1 MKPRHWLFIALLAV
15 TVLRWIY
22 VASIELAPDEAYYY
36 LWSQRL
42 DLAYFSKGPGVA
54 LAIAFGTAFFG
65 ANEFGVRFLSPLLA
79 LGTSL
84 VVFFLSRKIYRSH
97 AGVAQPEESAER
109 VAIWTVI
116 AMQAIP
122 IFQVG
127 GLVMTID
134 PLSIFF
140 WAIALWTFWLALE
153 RSPRFS
159 FYWPLTGLCIGL
171 GFLSKY
177 TNAMQLLS
185 LVLLLATNRKYRR
198 ELARPGFW
206 SLVFVSVLCA
216 VPPLLWN
223 ARHGWI
229 TLSHLQSRGHLDTP
243 FGIHP
248 LEWLSFFGA
257 HFGVYSPLIFVGML
271 AALWGTRR
279 DARTDFGTQFLL
291 WFALPLLGMYT
302 ILALNKAGQPNWTA
316 PAFVSL
322 GILTVAR
329 WFEAART
336 SRAKR
341 RFALWALAIGA
352 IMGLCIT
359 NMDWTWKLSAWWRRG
374 LAHLPAP
381 DQVAA
386 PWWRQTVA
394 FAHKLSRPFPYNLD
408 PSARLHGWR
417 DAAQAVGR
425 VRQRYEQDS
434 GERVFLIANSYG
446 TAAELAFYL
455 PEKRM
460 EAPGHPA
467 VYLPSS
473 SVIENQ
479 FAFWPRYNTAS
490 EGGSSF
496 RGRTALYITDRP
508 DDDPP
513 ASLTA
518 AFAHT
523 ELLEVCELRQHGA
536 PLRTLRIFKCQ
547 NYRADERAQ

>member
-54 LAIAFGTAFFG
+54 LAIAFGTALFG

-84 VVFFLSRKIYRSH
+84 AVFFLSRKIYRTR
-97 AGVAQPEESAER
+97 AGASEESAER

-140 WAIALWTFWLALE
+140 WAAALWTFWLALE

-159 FYWPLTGLCIGL
+159 LYWPLTGLCIGL

-177 TNAMQLLS
+177 TNALQLLS

-206 SLVFVSVLCA
+206 SLVFVCA
-216 VPPLLWN
+216 ICAAPPLLWN
-223 ARHGWI
+223 ARHSWI

-257 HFGVYSPLIFVGML
+257 HFGVYSPLIFAGML
-271 AALWGTRR
+271 AALWGARR

-291 WFALPLLGMYT
+291 WFALPLLAIYA

-316 PAFVSL
+316 PAFVSV
-322 GILTVAR
+322 GILSVAR
-329 WFEAART
+329 WYDAAQT
-336 SRAKR
+336 SRTKR
-341 RFALWALAIGA
+341 KFALWALAMGA
-352 IMGLCIT
+352 IMSLSIID
-359 NMDWTWKLSAWWRRG
+359 MDLTWRLSAWWRRA

-381 DQVAA
+381 EQATASWARAA
-386 PWWRQTVA
+386 LN
-394 FAHKLSRPFPYNLD
+394 FGHKLAQPFPYSLD
-408 PSARLHGWR
+408 PSARLRGWR
-417 DAAQAVGR
+417 DAAAAVGQIRR
-425 VRQRYEQDS
+425 VVEEAS
-434 GERVFLIANSYG
+434 GERVLLIANHYS

-455 PEKRM
+455 PEKRV
-460 EAPGHPA
+460 EAPGHPP
-467 VYLPSS
+467 VYLPASPA
-473 SVIENQ
+473 IESQ
-479 FAFWPRYNTAS
+479 FAFWPSYGAPSGKQNP
-490 EGGSSF
+490 F

-508 DDDPP
+508 NDDPP

-518 AFAHT
+518 TFAHT
-523 ELLEVCELRQHGA
+523 ELLEIRELHEHGA
-536 PLRTLRIFKCQ
+536 LLRTLRIFKCQ
-547 NYRADERAQ
+547 NYQAHERAQ